1 MKNISV
7 HHGLLRRS
15 QILEECYKSKVQKQ
29 AIYEGEVTESNQAFL
44 QAELP
49 LETHK

>member
-1 MKNISV
+1 MVFSE
-7 HHGLLRRS
+7 GLRLWTF
-15 QILEECYKSKVQKQ
+15 EECYKSKVQKQ